1 MRRYLIPI
9 LLALAGAAL
18 AWHLGMKEFASVK
31 TQLTSFPDSDAPA
44 HRLRPLI
51 LGGLCFLPAIG
62 GLCYAMGGTLARYVA
77 REFLGI
83 FGLCFCGLFLIW
95 LIADL
100 NDNLD
105 DLRES
110 GRAGALAW
118 KLYST
123 RLPEVTVMMLPYSLL
138 LSLLYSLGRFSRSR
152 EIVAMIQT
160 GRGLARLTTPFLIAG
175 FLSALLC
182 AGLNY
187 HWAPQAMSAEKAVTD
202 EAKGRH
208 LAAAEYVRYRNS
220 ADRRL
225 WMVGS
230 FPTDYQRGAP
240 LVGIFVVQENPD
252 GSLRSILSAESA
264 AWSPDTRDWTFHR
277 PLRRHLKIG
286 EATVFE
292 RDLPDPLVIRGWK
305 ETPAELIRPGLP
317 AEELG
322 IPELQGWLD
331 AHRNDLWARRSN
343 YLTQWHSRWAQ
354 PFGCLIVV
362 LLATPLGVVFTR
374 RGTSGGV
381 AMAIFLSAG
390 MMFLSTVSVS
400 LGDAGH
406 LQPSLAAWL
415 PNIVFGVLAIYLFH
429 RRLAGQPI
437 YQTLRK
443 FIPSEA

>member
-1 MRRYLIPI
+1 MRRYLIPL

-18 AWHLGMKEFASVK
+18 AWYLGARESAAVSS
-31 TQLTSFPDSDAPA
+31 QLSSFPDSDASA
-44 HRLRPLI
+44 HRLRPLV
-51 LGGLCFLPAIG
+51 LAGLCFIPAIG
-62 GLCYAMGGTLARYVA
+62 GLCYAMGGTLARYTA

-83 FGLCFCGLFLIW
+83 FALCFAGLFLIW

-110 GRAGALAW
+110 GHAAALAW
-118 KLYST
+118 KLYT
-123 RLPEVTVMMLPYSLL
+123 ARLPEVTVMLLPYALL
-138 LSLLYSLGRFSRSR
+138 LSLLYSLGRLSRSR

-160 GRGLARLTTPFLIAG
+160 GRGLARLTTPFLLAG
-175 FLSALLC
+175 LLAALLC

-208 LAAAEYVRYRNS
+208 LIAAEHVRFRN
-220 ADRRL
+220 AAERRL
-225 WMVGS
+225 WMIGT
-230 FPTDYQRGAP
+230 FPHNYQQGAP
-240 LVGIFVVQENPD
+240 LEDIFVVQENPD
-252 GSLRSILSAESA
+252 GSLQSILRAASAS
-264 AWSPDTRDWTFHR
+264 WSPDTRVWSFHQPR
-277 PLRRHLKIG
+277 KSLCSPGKAPVFDTKI
-286 EATVFE
+286 
-292 RDLPDPLVIRGWK
+292 PDPLVIRGWK
-305 ETPAELIRPGLP
+305 ETPAQLIRPGLP

-331 AHRNDLWARRSN
+331 AHRADLWARRSN

-374 RGTSGGV
+374 RGASGGV
-381 AMAIFLSAG
+381 ALAVFLSAG
-390 MMFLSTVSVS
+390 MLFLSTVSVA

-406 LQPSLAAWL
+406 LSPALAAWL
-415 PNIVFGVLAIYLFH
+415 PNLLFGTLAVYLFH
-429 RRLAGQPI
+429 RRLAGRPI

-443 FIPSEA
+443 FIPAEA

>member
-1 MRRYLIPI
+1 MRRFLIPI

-18 AWHLGMKEFASVK
+18 AWHLGLKEYAAVK
-31 TQLTSFPDSDAPA
+31 NQLTSFPDSDAPA
-44 HRLRPLI
+44 HQLRPFI
-51 LGGLCFLPAIG
+51 LGAVCMLPAVG
-62 GLCYAMGGTLARYVA
+62 GLFYALGGTLARYVA

-83 FGLCFCGLFLIW
+83 FALCFAGLCLIW

-110 GRAGALAW
+110 GRAGELAW
-118 KLYST
+118 KLYTT

-152 EIVAMIQT
+152 EIIAMIQT
-160 GRGLARLTTPFLIAG
+160 GRGLARLTMPFLITG
-175 FLSALLC
+175 VLCSLLC
-182 AGLNY
+182 LGLNY
-187 HWAPQAMSAEKAVTD
+187 QWAPEAMSAEKAVTD

-208 LAAAEYVRYRNS
+208 LSAAEYVRYRNTE
-220 ADRRL
+220 DRRL
-225 WMVGS
+225 WMIGS
-230 FPTDYQRGAP
+230 FPRDYQQGAP
-240 LVGIFVVQENPD
+240 LSGIFVVQENSD
-252 GSLRSILSAESA
+252 GSLQSILSAESA
-264 AWSPDTRDWTFHR
+264 HWSPETRDWTFHGAV
-277 PLRRHLKIG
+277 RRHIHAN
-286 EATVFE
+286 EAPEFE
-292 RDLPDPLVIRGWK
+292 TDLPDPLVIRDWR
-305 ETPAELIRPGLP
+305 ETPAQLIRPGLP

-322 IPELQGWLD
+322 VPELQGWLD
-331 AHRNDLWARRSN
+331 AHENDLWARRSN

-390 MMFLSTVSVS
+390 MMFLSTVSVA

-415 PNIVFGVLAIYLFH
+415 PNIVFGILAIYLFH
-429 RRLAGQPI
+429 RRLAGRPI

-443 FIPSEA
+443 FIPAEA